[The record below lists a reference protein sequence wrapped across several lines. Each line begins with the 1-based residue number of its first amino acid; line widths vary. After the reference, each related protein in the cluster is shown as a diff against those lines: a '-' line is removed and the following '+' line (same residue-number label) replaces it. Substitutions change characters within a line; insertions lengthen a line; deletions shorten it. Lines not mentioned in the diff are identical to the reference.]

1 MLDLLLLAAKISLPK
16 DPNDA
21 RNFWLGCVGL
31 RDDGVLV
38 SAKNGSS
45 QFSHSVEQYQ
55 LQPNCHAEGRVLR
68 KLGKYGTIFVSRV
81 AKKDGALAM
90 AQPCTMCAVRIA
102 AMKVRKVYFT
112 INPAQYGV
120 WTPSTDKYKIYTES

>member
-1 MLDLLLLAAKISLPK
+1 MLDLLLLAAKIALPK

-31 RDDGVLV
+31 RDDGALV
-38 SAKNGSS
+38 SAQNGSS
-45 QFSHSVEQYQ
+45 QFSHSVKQYQ

-68 KLGKYGTIFVSRV
+68 KLGKYGTMFVSRV

-90 AQPCTMCAVRIA
+90 AQPCIMCQVRIS
-102 AMKVRKVYFT
+102 AMKIRKVYFT
-112 INPAQYGV
+112 INPTQYGIWSV
-120 WTPSTDKYKIYTES
+120 NKDVYKIINC